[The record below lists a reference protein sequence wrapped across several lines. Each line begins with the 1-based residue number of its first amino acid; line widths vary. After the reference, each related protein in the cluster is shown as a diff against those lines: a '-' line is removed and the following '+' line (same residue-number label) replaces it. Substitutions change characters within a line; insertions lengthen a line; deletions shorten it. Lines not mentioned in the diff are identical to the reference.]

1 MYKQISVYIV
11 LLLALIALTFF
22 LTSYYIDSETDQS
35 KKNQNLNIFQAK
47 DINLKLNFFE
57 SDFDV
62 TLKSKMINGL
72 SNSKILDIFNPIINI
87 KNSEIEVEIISESSE
102 LNYGTEELF
111 IPSKIIFK
119 GMYLNQPFT
128 GEADEMN
135 FYFLENRIS
144 FSKNL
149 MLIFDEKEYKGQNI
163 EINTKDKSIMGSDKI
178 SINKINDFKNKKD
191 L

>member
-111 IPSKIIFK
+111 IPSKVIFK
-119 GMYLNQPFT
+119 GMYQNKPFT

-178 SINKINDFKNKKD
+178 SINKINDFKSKKD

>member
-135 FYFLENRIS
+135 FYFLENRVS

-178 SINKINDFKNKKD
+178 SINKINDFKSKKD

>member
-119 GMYLNQPFT
+119 AMYLNKPFT

-135 FYFLENRIS
+135 FYFLENRVS

-178 SINKINDFKNKKD
+178 SINKINDFKSKKD

>member
-1 MYKQISVYIV
+1 MYKQISIYIV

-22 LTSYYIDSETDQS
+22 LTSYYVDSQSDQV
-35 KKNQNLNIFQAK
+35 KKNQNLNIFQAE

-57 SDFDV
+57 SDFEI

-72 SNSKILDIFNPIINI
+72 SNSKILTIFNPIINL
-87 KNSEIEVEIISESSE
+87 KNSDIEVEIISENSE

-111 IPSKIIFK
+111 IPSKINFK
-119 GMYLNQPFT
+119 GVYLDKPFT
-128 GEADEMN
+128 GEADQMN

-144 FSKNL
+144 FNKSL
-149 MLIFDEKEYKGQNI
+149 ILIFDEKEYKGQNI
-163 EINTKDKSIMGSDKI
+163 EINTKDKSIIGSDKI
-178 SINKINDFKNKKD
+178 SINKVNDSKSEKN

>member
-1 MYKQISVYIV
+1 MYKQISVYII

-22 LTSYYIDSETDQS
+22 LTSYYIDSETDQA

-47 DINLKLNFFE
+47 DINLKLKFFE
-57 SDFDV
+57 SDFDI

-87 KNSEIEVEIISESSE
+87 KNSEIEIEIISESSK

-119 GMYLNQPFT
+119 GMYLNRPFK

-144 FSKNL
+144 FRKNL

-178 SINKINDFKNKKD
+178 SINKINEFKSEKD

>member
-22 LTSYYIDSETDQS
+22 LTSYYIDPETDQS

-57 SDFDV
+57 SDFDI

-72 SNSKILDIFNPIINI
+72 SNSKILDIFNPIISI

-119 GMYLNQPFT
+119 GMYLNKPFT
-128 GEADEMN
+128 GEADEMH
-135 FYFLENRIS
+135 FYFLENRVS
-144 FSKNL
+144 FNKNL
-149 MLIFDEKEYKGQNI
+149 MLRFDEKEYKGQN
-163 EINTKDKSIMGSDKI
+163 
-178 SINKINDFKNKKD
+178 
-191 L
+191 

>member
-57 SDFDV
+57 SDIDV

-135 FYFLENRIS
+135 FYFLENRVS
-144 FSKNL
+144 FRKNL

-178 SINKINDFKNKKD
+178 SINKINDFKSKKD

>member
-1 MYKQISVYIV
+1 MFKQISVYIV

-135 FYFLENRIS
+135 FYFLENRVS

-178 SINKINDFKNKKD
+178 SINKINDFKSEKD

>member
-1 MYKQISVYIV
+1 MYKQISVYII

-22 LTSYYIDSETDQS
+22 LTSYYIDSETDPAE
-35 KKNQNLNIFQAK
+35 KNKNLNIFQAK

-57 SDFDV
+57 SDFDI

-135 FYFLENRIS
+135 FYFLENRVS

-178 SINKINDFKNKKD
+178 SINKINDFKSKKD

>member
-135 FYFLENRIS
+135 FYFLENRVS

-163 EINTKDKSIMGSDKI
+163 EINTKEKSIIGSDKI
-178 SINKINDFKNKKD
+178 SINKINDFKSRKD

>member
-111 IPSKIIFK
+111 IPSKINFK
-119 GMYLNQPFT
+119 GMYLNKPFT

-135 FYFLENRIS
+135 FYFLENRVS

-178 SINKINDFKNKKD
+178 SINKINDFKSKKD

>member
-1 MYKQISVYIV
+1 MYRQITIYVI

-22 LTSYYIDSETDQS
+22 LTSYYIDSEVNQA

-57 SDFDV
+57 SDFDI

-72 SNSKILDIFNPIINI
+72 SDSKILNIFNPIIYI
-87 KNSEIEVEIISESSE
+87 KNSEIEVEIISENSE

-111 IPSKIIFK
+111 IPNKINFK
-119 GMYLNQPFT
+119 GMYLNKPFF
-128 GEADEMN
+128 GEADQMN

-149 MLIFDEKEYKGQNI
+149 MFTFDEKKYKGENI
-163 EINTKDKSIMGSDKI
+163 EINTKEKSIIGNDKI
-178 SINKINDFKNKKD
+178 NISKINDFKSEKD

>member
-11 LLLALIALTFF
+11 LLLAMIALTFF
-22 LTSYYIDSETDQS
+22 LTSYYIDSETNQS

-163 EINTKDKSIMGSDKI
+163 EINTKDKSIIGSDKI
-178 SINKINDFKNKKD
+178 SINKINDFKSKKD

>member
-22 LTSYYIDSETDQS
+22 LTSYYIDSETDQT

-57 SDFDV
+57 SDIDV

>member
-1 MYKQISVYIV
+1 MFKQISVYIV

>member
-22 LTSYYIDSETDQS
+22 LTSYYIDSETNQS

-178 SINKINDFKNKKD
+178 SINKINDFKSKKD

>member
-47 DINLKLNFFE
+47 DINLKLNFFD

-135 FYFLENRIS
+135 FYFLENRVS

-178 SINKINDFKNKKD
+178 SINKINDFKSKKD

>member
-47 DINLKLNFFE
+47 DINLKLNFFK
-57 SDFDV
+57 SDFDI

>member
-1 MYKQISVYIV
+1 MSFKSSKAFLNSSFNIKKSKFKHLVTSVLDSES
-11 LLLALIALTFF
+11 LLEIAL
-22 LTSYYIDSETDQS
+22 SVS
-35 KKNQNLNIFQAK
+35 K

-135 FYFLENRIS
+135 FYFLENRVS

-149 MLIFDEKEYKGQNI
+149 MIIFDEKEYKGQNI

-178 SINKINDFKNKKD
+178 SINKINDFKSKKD

>member
-22 LTSYYIDSETDQS
+22 LTSYYIDSETDPS
-35 KKNQNLNIFQAK
+35 EKDQNLNIFQAK

-57 SDFDV
+57 SDFDIA
-62 TLKSKMINGL
+62 LKSKMINGL

-119 GMYLNQPFT
+119 GTYLNQPFT

-135 FYFLENRIS
+135 FYFLENRVS
-144 FSKNL
+144 FKKNL
-149 MLIFDEKEYKGQNI
+149 TLIFDEKEYKGQNI

-178 SINKINDFKNKKD
+178 SINKINDFKSEKD

>member
-111 IPSKIIFK
+111 IPGKIIFK

-135 FYFLENRIS
+135 FYFLENRVS

-178 SINKINDFKNKKD
+178 SINKINDFKSKKD

>member
-1 MYKQISVYIV
+1 MYKQISVYII

-22 LTSYYIDSETDQS
+22 LTSYYIDSETNQS

-57 SDFDV
+57 SDLDV

-178 SINKINDFKNKKD
+178 SINKINDFKSEKD

>member
-1 MYKQISVYIV
+1 MV
-11 LLLALIALTFF
+11 
-22 LTSYYIDSETDQS
+22 
-35 KKNQNLNIFQAK
+35 KKNIKNWDNKTWLSSNSYIKSFNK
-47 DINLKLNFFE
+47 FLIKETKLN
-57 SDFDV
+57 
-62 TLKSKMINGL
+62 K
-72 SNSKILDIFNPIINI
+72 NSKILDIFNPIINI

>member
-178 SINKINDFKNKKD
+178 SINKINDFKSKKD

>member
-111 IPSKIIFK
+111 IPSKVIFK
-119 GMYLNQPFT
+119 GMYQNKPFT

-135 FYFLENRIS
+135 FYFLENRVS

-178 SINKINDFKNKKD
+178 SINKINDFKSKKD

>member
-1 MYKQISVYIV
+1 MFKQISVYIV

-135 FYFLENRIS
+135 FYFLENRVS

-178 SINKINDFKNKKD
+178 SINKINDFKSKKD

>member
-1 MYKQISVYIV
+1 MFKQISVYIV

-57 SDFDV
+57 SDFDI

-135 FYFLENRIS
+135 FYFLENRVS

-178 SINKINDFKNKKD
+178 SINKINDFKSKKD

>member
-57 SDFDV
+57 SDLDV

-135 FYFLENRIS
+135 FYFLENRVS

-149 MLIFDEKEYKGQNI
+149 ILIFDEKEYKGQNI

-178 SINKINDFKNKKD
+178 SINKINDFKSEKD

>member
-22 LTSYYIDSETDQS
+22 LTSYYIDSETNQS

-135 FYFLENRIS
+135 FYFLENRVS

-149 MLIFDEKEYKGQNI
+149 MLIFDEKEYAGQNI
-163 EINTKDKSIMGSDKI
+163 EINTKDKSIIGSDKI
-178 SINKINDFKNKKD
+178 SINKINDFKSKKD

>member
-22 LTSYYIDSETDQS
+22 LTSYYIDSETDPAE
-35 KKNQNLNIFQAK
+35 KNKNLNIFQAK

-57 SDFDV
+57 SDFDI

-135 FYFLENRIS
+135 FYFLENRVS

-178 SINKINDFKNKKD
+178 SINKINDFKSKKD